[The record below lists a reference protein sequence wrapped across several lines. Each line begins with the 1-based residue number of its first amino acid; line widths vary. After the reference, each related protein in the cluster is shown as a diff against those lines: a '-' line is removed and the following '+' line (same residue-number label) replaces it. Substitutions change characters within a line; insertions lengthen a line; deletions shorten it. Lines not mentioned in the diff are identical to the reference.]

1 MEMRC
6 GGWSWGLRVS
16 LSDPASSLTLSE
28 LLQRPQ
34 VTLFPYLAKITAKRH
49 RSAPSYRRGAAVIEL
64 KLQGDEDKWCLRLE
78 THPGGLISPQWIG
91 EMTFRRLSVW
101 NHNNNNPFSDRT
113 QKGKLRTISIYGGL
127 IMVHQYQIEKCVL
140 GGGER
145 EGEEGEGANRPIRSY
160 ISSCLLCS
168 SNLMQLSFRK
178 VGEHL

>member
-1 MEMRC
+1 MSILATGPEPGQGRDRRRKIEIQRERERFQDISSLSLEGVMEMRC

-49 RSAPSYRRGAAVIEL
+49 RSGPSSCRRAAVIEL

-113 QKGKLRTISIYGGL
+113 QKGKLRIISIYGGL
-127 IMVHQYQIEKCVL
+127 IMVHQ
-140 GGGER
+140 
-145 EGEEGEGANRPIRSY
+145 
-160 ISSCLLCS
+160 
-168 SNLMQLSFRK
+168 
-178 VGEHL
+178 